1 MTEINRY
8 ALMMEA
14 LNELKPEINAEQ
26 ARQTKLAKPTA
37 PAMPMLGEVL
47 AGYAPMPPAALF
59 HGVASDDLPVL
70 LNLHD
75 PVPGP
80 ILITADAGAGK
91 TTLLQTIALAAG
103 AMHQPE
109 DLQFGVLT
117 NHPDEWS
124 AVKDIPNNVGVLPLG
139 HQSAEDFILSLASWA
154 HDNKTS
160 QQSVL
165 FLLDDLEAASNL
177 DFDARQNLRWLL
189 LRGPARRVWPIIT
202 LNPNRMENILPWL
215 DAFHTR
221 IFGTMH
227 NPRHLKQLD
236 AVSAELGSLENGSHF
251 TLREGDS
258 WLRFWIPSIDY

>member
-14 LNELKPEINAEQ
+14 LNELKPEIDAER
-26 ARQTKLAKPTA
+26 APQTKLPKPRTA
-37 PAMPMLGEVL
+37 LPMLGEVL
-47 AGYAPMPPAALF
+47 SGYAPMPPASLF
-59 HGVASDDLPVL
+59 LGVASDDLPVL

-80 ILITADAGAGK
+80 ILVTADAGAGK

-117 NHPDEWS
+117 NHPDEWNS
-124 AVKDIPNNVGVLPLG
+124 VEGVPNNVGVFSL
-139 HQSAEDFILSLASWA
+139 HKQAASDFILSLASWA

-165 FLLDDLEAASNL
+165 LLLDDLEAASNL

-189 LRGPARRVWPIIT
+189 LRGPARRVWPVIT

-215 DAFHTR
+215 DAFRTR
-221 IFGTMH
+221 IFGTMQ
-227 NPRHLKQLD
+227 NPRHIKQLD
-236 AVSAELGSLENGSHF
+236 AVSAELGSLQSGSHF

>member
-14 LNELKPEINAEQ
+14 LNELKQEVDSTRKSQP
-26 ARQTKLAKPTA
+26 KPTTDL
-37 PAMPMLGEVL
+37 PMLGEVL

-59 HGVASDDLPVL
+59 LGVASSDELPVL
-70 LNLHD
+70 LHLHD
-75 PVPGP
+75 PIPGP
-80 ILITADAGAGK
+80 ILIAADAGAGK
-91 TTLLQTIALAAG
+91 TTLLQTVALAAG

-109 DLQFGVLT
+109 DVQFGVLT

-124 AVKDIPNNVGVLPLG
+124 SVEGIPNNVGVFPFYN
-139 HQSAEDFILSLASWA
+139 QSAEDFILSLASWA
-154 HDNKTS
+154 HNNKTS

-165 FLLDDLEAASNL
+165 LLLDDLEAASNL

-189 LRGPARRVWPIIT
+189 LRGPARRVWPIVT

-221 IFGTMH
+221 IFGTMQ
-227 NPRHLKQLD
+227 NSRDIKQLD
-236 AVSAELGSLENGSHF
+236 AVSAELGSLESGSHF

>member
-14 LNELKPEINAEQ
+14 LNELKSEIEA
-26 ARQTKLAKPTA
+26 ARQSETKPI
-37 PAMPMLGEVL
+37 PALPGLGEVL

-59 HGVASDDLPVL
+59 LGVASDELPVL

-80 ILITADAGAGK
+80 ILVAADAGAGK
-91 TTLLQTIALAAG
+91 TRLLQTITLAAG
-103 AMHQPE
+103 ALHRPE

-124 AVKDIPNNVGVLPLG
+124 SLDSIPNNVGTFPLY

-165 FLLDDLEAASNL
+165 LLLDDLEAASNL
-177 DFDARQNLRWLL
+177 GFDARQNLRWLL

-202 LNPNRMENILPWL
+202 LNPSHMENILPWL

-221 IFGTMH
+221 VFGTIQD
-227 NPRHLKQLD
+227 PRHVKQLD
-236 AVSAELGSLENGSHF
+236 AVSAELGSLNSGSHF
-251 TLREGDS
+251 TLREGES
-258 WLRFWIPSIDY
+258 WLRFWIPSID

>member
-1 MTEINRY
+1 MTDEINRY

-14 LNELKPEINAEQ
+14 LNEIKQELDSSHQVKP
-26 ARQTKLAKPTA
+26 A
-37 PAMPMLGEVL
+37 PALPSLEDVIGDYGLMPHE
-47 AGYAPMPPAALF
+47 ALF
-59 HGVASDDLPVL
+59 LGVASDNLPVL

-80 ILITADAGAGK
+80 ILITADPGAGK
-91 TTLLQTIALAAG
+91 TTMLQTIALAAG
-103 AMHQPE
+103 QMHEP
-109 DLQFGVLT
+109 DNLQFAVLT
-117 NHPDEWS
+117 NHPDEWNGLEQ
-124 AVKDIPNNVGVLPLG
+124 IPNNVGVFPLYNK
-139 HQSAEDFILSLASWA
+139 SAEDLILSLASWA

-165 FLLDDLEAASNL
+165 LLLDDLEAASNL

-202 LNPNRMENILPWL
+202 LNPHRMENIMPWL

-227 NPRHLKQLD
+227 NPRHISQLD
-236 AVSAELGSLENGSHF
+236 AVSAEPASLHSGSHF
-251 TLREGDS
+251 TLREGDH
-258 WLRFWIPSIDY
+258 WLRFWLPSID